1 MCRRPPDLTC
11 RETAMSEKF
20 DHWLM
25 SCEQLLHTLYEEM
38 LSLAEASDE
47 MPNGDEVLAKAVQR
61 MTQMFGKAVGPIL
74 SEMSGMGAIVLEGQ
88 RNPYDKTRLYVLCL
102 ATNDSGTMLKDWAT
116 EQAKGRMEASK
127 KAGHRYAFECD
138 DDQS

>member
-1 MCRRPPDLTC
+1 
-11 RETAMSEKF
+11 MSEKF

-47 MPNGDEVLAKAVQR
+47 MPNGNEVLAKAVQR
-61 MTQMFGKAVGPIL
+61 ITQMFGKAVGPIL
-74 SEMSGMGAIVLEGQ
+74 SEMSGMGTIVLEGQ
-88 RNPYDKTRLYVLCL
+88 SNPYDKTRLYVLCL
-102 ATNDSGTMLKDWAT
+102 ATNDAGTMLKDWAM
-116 EQAKGRMEASK
+116 EQAQGRLEAAK
-127 KAGHRYAFECD
+127 KAGHKYAFECD

>member
-1 MCRRPPDLTC
+1 
-11 RETAMSEKF
+11 MSEKF

-25 SCEQLLHTLYEEM
+25 SCEQLLHTLYEET

-47 MPNGDEVLAKAVQR
+47 MPNGNEVLAKAVQR

-74 SEMSGMGAIVLEGQ
+74 SEMSGMGTIVLEGQ
-88 RNPYDKTRLYVLCL
+88 SNPYDKAKLYSLCL
-102 ATNDSGTMLKDWAT
+102 ATNDAGAMLKDWAM
-116 EQAKGRMEASK
+116 EQAQGRLEAAK
-127 KAGHRYAFECD
+127 KAGHKYAFECD